1 LIHVKHLTR
10 SGSLQHA
17 THVTESRQ
25 GQLISSSQVAELI
38 GKSVRTVHRLAE
50 SGELPAVKVQGP
62 SGVTA
67 TYVFDLAEVE
77 RWIGATA
84 Q

>member
-1 LIHVKHLTR
+1 
-10 SGSLQHA
+10 
-17 THVTESRQ
+17 
-25 GQLISSSQVAELI
+25 VAELI

-50 SGELPAVKVQGP
+50 SGELPAIKVQGP

-77 RWIGATA
+77 RYIGATA

>member
-1 LIHVKHLTR
+1 
-10 SGSLQHA
+10 
-17 THVTESRQ
+17 VTKSRQ
-25 GQLISSSQVAELI
+25 GQFVSSSQVAELI
-38 GKSVRTVHRLAE
+38 GKSVRTVHRMAE
-50 SGELPAVKVQGP
+50 SGELPAIKVQGP

-67 TYVFDLAEVE
+67 TYVFDLDDVE